1 MRSYALA
8 VGTLSALALGAA
20 HAQPALAP
28 LIIDGPYT
36 HDNLAIYIVR
46 GASNDSRAYLTLD
59 QGLAAGTVEVREKGA
74 AAGQDQAAVNSVE
87 IENTSAKWLFL
98 HAGDIVKGGKQDR
111 TIMTDMLLPP
121 HSKPQAIDAF
131 CVEHGRWTPSRDGLA
146 FKANPGIVAGT
157 ALKRAIQSEKSQ
169 QRVWQEVA
177 SAEERAAATVAR
189 ASAVG
194 EAPLAVSAPSPRLS
208 STGTY
213 NAIAE
218 NKNVGSSRSAYVT
231 SLLPSIRKHKDAIG
245 LAVAINGRMSA
256 ADVYTSS
263 SLFAALA
270 GKLLDSYALEALLAR
285 DAARRSRPP
294 AKQDVTAFLAS
305 ASSAPATG
313 ETVGQSMHRA
323 TRETRDAVM
332 YEYAHR
338 AKPGARDELVVH
350 KSYLKK

>member
-1 MRSYALA
+1 MRSHALA
-8 VGTLSALALGAA
+8 VGTLGALALGAA
-20 HAQPALAP
+20 NAQSSLTP
-28 LIIDGPYT
+28 LTIDGPYT
-36 HDNLAIYIVR
+36 HDNLAIYVVR
-46 GASNDSRAYLTLD
+46 GASNESRAYLTLD

-74 AAGQDQAAVNSVE
+74 ATGQDQAAVNSLE
-87 IENTSAKWLFL
+87 IENKSERWLFL

-121 HSKPQAIDAF
+121 HSKPQPIDAF

-146 FKANPGIVAGT
+146 FKANPGIVAGS

-177 SAEERAAATVAR
+177 IAEGHAVTVAR
-189 ASAVG
+189 ASAVA
-194 EAPLAVSAPSPRLS
+194 EPQLAVASPAPRLS

-218 NKNVGSSRSAYVT
+218 NKSVSSSRSAYVGA
-231 SLLPSIRKHKDAIG
+231 LLSSIRKHKDAIG

-263 SLFAALA
+263 SLFAALS
-270 GKLLDSYALEALLAR
+270 GKLVDSYALEALLAR
-285 DAARRSRPP
+285 DGAQGSKPP
-294 AKQDVTAFLAS
+294 AKEQVTAFLAS

-313 ETVGQSMHRA
+313 ETIGQSMHRS
-323 TRETRDAVM
+323 TRETPDAVM
-332 YEYAHR
+332 YEYAHL
-338 AKPGARDELVVH
+338 AKPAARDGLVVH